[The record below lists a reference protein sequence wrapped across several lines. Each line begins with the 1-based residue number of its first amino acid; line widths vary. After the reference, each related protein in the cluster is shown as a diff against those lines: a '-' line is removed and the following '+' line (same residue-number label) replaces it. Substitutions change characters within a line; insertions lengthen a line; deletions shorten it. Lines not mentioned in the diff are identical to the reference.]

1 VETGKEEING
11 YLEINHGLSAG
22 MQGIDIV
29 SAQAF
34 FLKRFSLSL
43 PLL

>member
-1 VETGKEEING
+1 MSYPWRGEMRKNNG
-11 YLEINHGLSAG
+11 YLEINHGIPAG

-34 FLKRFSLSL
+34 F
-43 PLL
+43 